1 MKINYLFLNIIF
13 LKFKIKLMSILDDS
27 KKEKYQILSNWYKF
41 KKEKPEKNKHL
52 QDKNKKNN
60 IKVYIPNKNNTN
72 SDENFILAFTEFK
85 RVK

>member
-41 KKEKPEKNKHL
+41 K
-52 QDKNKKNN
+52 
-60 IKVYIPNKNNTN
+60 
-72 SDENFILAFTEFK
+72 
-85 RVK
+85 